1 MGSQLL
7 YGRSEHLF
15 NSASQSANPRG
26 GAYPR
31 EVSNS
36 KFSTPS
42 KIYIARLLGLDV
54 FDPFGDRLGRLRDV
68 VVLKRGLG
76 ASIAG
81 ARPAKGSE
89 PIVVGIIVEVL
100 GKKRVFMPM
109 TRVRSIDASQIIST
123 GLVNLRRFE
132 QRNSETLIVGELFDR
147 RVRLLDGS
155 GDAVIEDVAIEQRRN
170 GDWGV
175 TELFVSRVNSGSST
189 WRRRSKETLI
199 VDWDEAVLSTDV
211 EPQAA
216 TAFVANHENSKP
228 ADLADAIHEMS
239 DKRMVEI
246 AAELQDERLADVLQ
260 ELPAEDQVQILSHLD
275 DERAAQVLEEMEPDD
290 AADLLIELDD
300 AQREKLLELMEP
312 DEADDVRRLLEY
324 DEGTAGSLM
333 NPVPIILSPE
343 ATVAEAL
350 AHIRAEEIPPAMAA
364 AVMVTRPP
372 LETPTGK
379 YLGLVHMQKLLRVPP
394 SEPIG
399 HILDT
404 DTEPVSDQASLE
416 ELARVLATYDL
427 TIVPIVNES
436 HRLVGAVTIDDV
448 LDALLPEDWRTYD
461 DGTPVRKV
469 GRRFG

>member
-1 MGSQLL
+1 M
-7 YGRSEHLF
+7 
-15 NSASQSANPRG
+15 
-26 GAYPR
+26 
-31 EVSNS
+31 SNS
-36 KFSTPS
+36 KFSAPS

-81 ARPAKGSE
+81 ARPAKGTE

-199 VDWDEAVLSTDV
+199 VDWDEALLSTDV

-260 ELPAEDQVQILSHLD
+260 KLPAEDQVQILSHLD

-333 NPVPIILSPE
+333 NPCRLSS
-343 ATVAEAL
+343 
-350 AHIRAEEIPPAMAA
+350 PPR
-364 AVMVTRPP
+364 RPSP
-372 LETPTGK
+372 
-379 YLGLVHMQKLLRVPP
+379 RR
-394 SEPIG
+394 
-399 HILDT
+399 
-404 DTEPVSDQASLE
+404 SLTS
-416 ELARVLATYDL
+416 A
-427 TIVPIVNES
+427 P
-436 HRLVGAVTIDDV
+436 
-448 LDALLPEDWRTYD
+448 
-461 DGTPVRKV
+461 
-469 GRRFG
+469 RRFLRRWRLPSW

>member
-1 MGSQLL
+1 MSNTK
-7 YGRSEHLF
+7 S
-15 NSASQSANPRG
+15 SA
-26 GAYPR
+26 
-31 EVSNS
+31 
-36 KFSTPS
+36 PS

-68 VVLKRGLG
+68 VVLKRGFG
-76 ASIAG
+76 AAMAAG
-81 ARPAKGSE
+81 SRPTKGNE
-89 PIVVGIIVEVL
+89 PVVVGIIIEVL

-109 TRVRSIDASQIIST
+109 TRVRSIEASQIIST

-132 QRNSETLIVGELFDR
+132 QRNSEVLVVGELFDR

-170 GDWGV
+170 GDWGI
-175 TELFVSRVNSGSST
+175 TELFVSRTVKSSSG
-189 WRRRSKETLI
+189 WGRRSKETLV
-199 VDWDEAVLSTDV
+199 VDWEETILSTDL
-211 EPQAA
+211 EPQEA
-216 TAFVANHENSKP
+216 TTFVANHENARA

-239 DKRMVEI
+239 DKRMLEI
-246 AAELQDERLADVLQ
+246 AHELQDERLADVLQ
-260 ELPAEDQVQILSHLD
+260 ELPEEDQVQILSHLD

-290 AADLLIELDD
+290 AADLLIELPD

-312 DEADDVRRLLEY
+312 DEAEDVRRLLEY

-343 ATVAEAL
+343 STVAEAL

-364 AVMVTRPP
+364 AVLVARPP
-372 LETPTGK
+372 LETPTGR
-379 YLGLVHMQKLLRVPP
+379 YLGMVHMQQLLRVPP
-394 SEPIG
+394 SESIG
-399 HILDT
+399 RILDT

-427 TIVPIVNES
+427 TIIPIVNES

-448 LDALLPEDWRTYD
+448 LDALLPEDWRTFD

-469 GRRFG
+469 GRRFV